1 MIWFGLAIFAFAQ
14 GFWLLGVVAALMWLT
29 REKR

>member
-1 MIWFGLAIFAFAQ
+1 MMWIGLAIFAFAQ
-14 GFWLLGVVAALMWLT
+14 GFWLIGCFAALMWLT